1 MTRKLELGVEIQEL
15 NDQGVYEPV
24 EVQVKPDVYC
34 GGVFQLRQVGRKIIS
49 KLCINICCAHQLHV
63 VHVVEWLL

>member
-34 GGVFQLRQVGRKIIS
+34 GGVFQLRQVGKKINL
-49 KLCINICCAHQLHV
+49 KLCVNIYGVLQLHV
-63 VHVVEWLL
+63 VHVVECLL